1 MNMNLLCK
9 RRVLV
14 AEPIDMLN
22 QETQSENIVLPYS
35 VEGEFFIDPVDVKN
49 KLLYRFF
56 KRFFDITVSLVLLL
70 LCFVPMVIIG
80 ILVKLTSKGPA
91 LYFQPRLG
99 LNGKRFRVV
108 KFRSMCFDA
117 EKDGVQ
123 WSAGKEDERIT
134 KFGSFLRKT
143 RLDELPQ
150 LWCIF
155 IGTMSFVG
163 PRPEREVF
171 YDAFETY
178 IHGFRERLK
187 VKPGLTGL
195 AQVNGGYDLKPEE
208 KIMYDMEYIRR
219 RSCWLDFKIML
230 KTVGIVFS
238 ASGAK

>member
-1 MNMNLLCK
+1 
-9 RRVLV
+9 
-14 AEPIDMLN
+14 MLN

-35 VEGEFFIDPVDVKN
+35 VEGEFFVDPVDVKN

-134 KFGSFLRKT
+134 KFGSFLKKT

>member
-1 MNMNLLCK
+1 M
-9 RRVLV
+9 

>member
-1 MNMNLLCK
+1 
-9 RRVLV
+9 V

-219 RSCWLDFKIML
+219 RSCCLDFKIML

>member
-1 MNMNLLCK
+1 M
-9 RRVLV
+9 

-35 VEGEFFIDPVDVKN
+35 VEGEFFVDPVDVKN

-134 KFGSFLRKT
+134 KFGSFLKKT